1 MQRADA
7 SKMDKLL
14 SCVQKISP
22 KWTPVQFVSR
32 KRLNNGR
39 IFNLCP
45 ENAEKMDI
53 AFIQMKPIPFD
64 RNQPY
69 NQLPLLPPAKEVIDT
84 EVLIRWGLASR
95 ALAELNRNILRF
107 PNPNMIINTI
117 SLQEAKSSSAIENIF
132 TTEEELYKALSDTK
146 DFEKTNPAAKE
157 IIRYREALW
166 AGYADVMKSGKIEV
180 STIIN
185 IYQKVKNTASGFR
198 SPQSIVYIK
207 RGDSEFRSG
216 EIIYTPPRGNEVLL
230 DKMENLVAYLND
242 PGLHLTDPLIKMA
255 IAHYQ
260 FEAIHPF
267 SDGNGRTGRIL
278 NLLYLVNEGLLSR
291 PVLYLSKYI
300 IEHKEE
306 YYHKLGAVTQQGSW
320 KPWIIFMMLAVE
332 NTARHTNFL
341 VDAILDQMNETY
353 DYAKKELK
361 WFTREINDAFYTQP
375 YIKLSTIE
383 ALVQKTSRTT
393 LSKYTAQ
400 LVKLGI
406 LTPKQI
412 GNQTIYL
419 NNDLFRIL
427 EG

>member
-1 MQRADA
+1 MAVNPD
-7 SKMDKLL
+7 
-14 SCVQKISP
+14 
-22 KWTPVQFVSR
+22 QF
-32 KRLNNGR
+32 
-39 IFNLCP
+39 
-45 ENAEKMDI
+45 
-53 AFIQMKPIPFD
+53 
-64 RNQPY
+64 
-69 NQLPLLPPAKEVIDT
+69 
-84 EVLIRWGLASR
+84 
-95 ALAELNRNILRF
+95 
-107 PNPNMIINTI
+107 
-117 SLQEAKSSSAIENIF
+117 
-132 TTEEELYKALSDTK
+132 LSDIK

-157 IIRYREALW
+157 AIRYREALW
-166 AGYADVMKSGKIEV
+166 AGYADIMKSGKIEV

-230 DKMENLVAYLND
+230 NKMENLIAYLND
-242 PGLHLTDPLIKMA
+242 PDLHLMDPLIKMA

-306 YYHKLGAVTQQGSW
+306 YYHKLAAVTQQGSW
-320 KPWIIFMMLAVE
+320 KPWITFMMLAVE
-332 NTARHTNFL
+332 NTAKHTNFL
-341 VDAILDQMNETY
+341 VDSIIDQMNATY
-353 DYAKKELK
+353 EYGKKELK
-361 WFTREINDAFYTQP
+361 WYSREINDAFYMQP
-375 YIKLSTIE
+375 YIKLNTIE

-400 LVKLGI
+400 LVDLGI

-412 GNQTIYL
+412 GHQTIYL